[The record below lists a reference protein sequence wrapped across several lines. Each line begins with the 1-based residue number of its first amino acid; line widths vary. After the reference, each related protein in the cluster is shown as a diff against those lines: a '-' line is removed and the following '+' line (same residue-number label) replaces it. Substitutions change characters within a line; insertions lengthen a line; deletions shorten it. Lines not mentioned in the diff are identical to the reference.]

1 VSLRAG
7 DWGLGAEGGLAGSL
21 RPAFE
26 WFHMRNIDL
35 NGDTLLDK
43 IHADD
48 QTVPLPLFYE
58 YAFCSHEHAALDPY
72 AHAFDQVGM
81 WIIGET
87 VLNHRAHRS
96 DLLIGHRHCR
106 AVHADNASDTKSF
119 QHYDFIEQS
128 KIAKKVTAKQWD
140 LNILDTVLPDTALAP

>member
-1 VSLRAG
+1 
-7 DWGLGAEGGLAGSL
+7 
-21 RPAFE
+21 
-26 WFHMRNIDL
+26 MRNIDL

-58 YAFCSHEHAALDPY
+58 YAFCSHERAALDPY

-81 WIIGET
+81 WIIGEM

-96 DLLIGHRHCR
+96 DLLIGHWHCR
-106 AVHADNASDTKSF
+106 AIHADNAGYPKSF
-119 QHYDFIEQS
+119 QYGDFILQS
-128 KIAKKVTAKQWD
+128 KMAKKVTAKQWD
-140 LNILDTVLPDTALAP
+140 LHILDAVHPDTALTP